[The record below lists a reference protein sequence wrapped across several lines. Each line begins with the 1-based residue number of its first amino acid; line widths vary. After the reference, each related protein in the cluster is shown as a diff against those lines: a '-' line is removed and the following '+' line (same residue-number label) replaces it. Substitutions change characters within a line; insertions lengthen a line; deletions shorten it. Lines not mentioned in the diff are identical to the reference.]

1 MVIVWTMIICERIG
15 MWASELP
22 AKRCICCNYIC
33 QCFINKLLETREWW
47 STFTFSNCG
56 TETSLVLMDKIRPTS
71 WHSKCY
77 TCPYLSHSL
86 QWCEGLSI
94 NNSSLGQITPIIGI
108 WRHLD
113 VKILLTTRHR
123 CTTDLHH
130 MLSLHNDSIQ
140 SLCCVLVE
148 LSSPKN
154 QTSLTNQT
162 QWWKRL
168 ATGKLAWQLKL
179 AFSLGNPM

>member
-33 QCFINKLLETREWW
+33 FLNKLLETREWW

-94 NNSSLGQITPIIGI
+94 NNSKWITNNHQRLASWDFSKSWSVQEIWDLSSSSLGQSLRSLGFDNETP
-108 WRHLD
+108 
-113 VKILLTTRHR
+113 
-123 CTTDLHH
+123 
-130 MLSLHNDSIQ
+130 LHNRPSSYAVTSQ
-140 SLCCVLVE
+140 WLNSKPLLCA
-148 LSSPKN
+148 SWTKFP
-154 QTSLTNQT
+154 
-162 QWWKRL
+162 
-168 ATGKLAWQLKL
+168 
-179 AFSLGNPM
+179 